1 MPDELKSFNSF
12 GMPWSDFP
20 CSMPEG
26 IDIFAIGDV
35 HDQHDLLEQVRRE
48 IIYTAREASKRH
60 IVILGDLIDRAPASN
75 PCCRFSDERR
85 APR

>member
-1 MPDELKSFNSF
+1 MS
-12 GMPWSDFP
+12 
-20 CSMPEG
+20 EG

-48 IIYTAREASKRH
+48 IIYTAREAFTRH
-60 IVILGDLIDRAPASN
+60 IPILGDLIDRAPASN
-75 PCCRFSDERR
+75 PRCLLSDERR